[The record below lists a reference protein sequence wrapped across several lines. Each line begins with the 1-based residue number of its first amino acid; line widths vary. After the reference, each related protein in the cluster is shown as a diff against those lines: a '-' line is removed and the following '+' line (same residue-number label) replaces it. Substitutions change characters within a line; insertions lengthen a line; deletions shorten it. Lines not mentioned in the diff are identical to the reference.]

1 MGDEMTVFTIFENDE
16 VVQTLTCDDTDL
28 HLNIKAGQ
36 KYMQGDWI
44 NHYLIDNQP
53 VPRPP
58 RPSDY
63 HNWDAVGKVWVA
75 NLAGAKS
82 DMWDKIQ
89 IERTRRKECAFP
101 VDFRGKT
108 YYFHGDAESRG
119 QQSGLMAGVN
129 LLLATGK
136 PLTTVLTTVPWVTK
150 GGTNV
155 TMTGELALTIFQ
167 TQMRREG
174 EFFSVA
180 RAHNV
185 AMEASAEPW
194 NYNYSAGWPK
204 IYEE

>member
-1 MGDEMTVFTIFENDE
+1 MD
-16 VVQTLTCDDTDL
+16 
-28 HLNIKAGQ
+28 
-36 KYMQGDWI
+36 
-44 NHYLIDNQP
+44 
-53 VPRPP
+53 
-58 RPSDY
+58 
-63 HNWDAVGKVWVA
+63 
-75 NLAGAKS
+75 GAKS
-82 DMWDKIQ
+82 AMWDNIQ

-101 VDFRGKT
+101 VDFGGKT

-119 QQSGLMAGVN
+119 QQHGLMAGVN
-129 LLLATGK
+129 HLLATGK
-136 PLTTVLTTVPWVTK
+136 PLKTVLTTVPWVTK

-180 RAHNV
+180 RAHKG

-204 IYEE
+204 IYGE

>member
-1 MGDEMTVFTIFENDE
+1 MTTFTIFDVNGDPNRTLNCDE
-16 VVQTLTCDDTDL
+16 SDLFLNLQT
-28 HLNIKAGQ
+28 GE
-36 KYMQGDWI
+36 KYLLGDYS
-44 NHYLIDNQP
+44 NHYLVNNQP
-53 VPRPP
+53 VQKPP
-58 RPSDY
+58 RPSEY
-63 HNWDAVGKVWVA
+63 HNWDAVGKVWSA
-75 NLAGAKS
+75 DLDGAKS
-82 DMWDKIQ
+82 AMWDKIQ

-101 VDFRGKT
+101 VDFGGKT

-119 QQSGLMAGVN
+119 QQHGLMAGVN

-180 RAHNV
+180 RAHKE

-204 IYEE
+204 IYGE

>member
-1 MGDEMTVFTIFENDE
+1 MIFSIFNEKGVFCRLLQCDE
-16 VVQTLTCDDTDL
+16 VDL
-28 HLNIKAGQ
+28 HCNLLAGE
-36 KYMQGDWI
+36 KYLAGEYHD
-44 NHYLIDNQP
+44 HYLVNNQP
-53 VPRPP
+53 VPKPEQ
-58 RPSDY
+58 PSIF
-63 HNWDAVGKVWVA
+63 HNWDAVGKAWVA
-75 NLAGAKS
+75 DLDGAKS
-82 DMWDKIQ
+82 AMWDKIQ

-101 VDFRGKT
+101 VDFGGKT

-180 RAHNV
+180 RAHKV

-204 IYEE
+204 IYGEE

>member
-1 MGDEMTVFTIFENDE
+1 MYTIYDKNGEASH
-16 VVQTLTCDDTDL
+16 TLTCLESDL
-28 HLNIKAGQ
+28 ALNVRDGQ
-36 KYMQGDWI
+36 IAIEGEYPNSYLQDGVVKQKPAQPS
-44 NHYLIDNQP
+44 HY
-53 VPRPP
+53 
-58 RPSDY
+58 
-63 HNWDAVGKVWVA
+63 HEWDVVGKAWVA
-75 NLAGAKS
+75 DLESAKS
-82 DMWDKIQ
+82 AMWDKIQ

-101 VDFRGKT
+101 VDFGGKT

-180 RAHNV
+180 RAHKE

-204 IYEE
+204 IYGEE

>member
-1 MGDEMTVFTIFENDE
+1 MITFTIFDINGDSNRTLNCDE
-16 VVQTLTCDDTDL
+16 SDL
-28 HLNIKAGQ
+28 FLNLQAGE
-36 KYMQGDWI
+36 KYIVGEYQD
-44 NHYLIDNQP
+44 HYLVNNQP
-53 VPRPP
+53 VQKPP

-63 HNWDAVGKVWVA
+63 YNWDAVGKVWSA
-75 NLAGAKS
+75 DLDGARS
-82 DMWDKIQ
+82 AMWDKIQ

-101 VDFRGKT
+101 VDFGGKT

-119 QQSGLMAGVN
+119 QQHGLMAGVN
-129 LLLATGK
+129 HLLATGK

-155 TMTGELALTIFQ
+155 TMTGELALAIFQ

-180 RAHNV
+180 RAHKG

-194 NYNYSAGWPK
+194 NYDYSAGWPK
-204 IYEE
+204 IYGE

>member
-1 MGDEMTVFTIFENDE
+1 MTTFTIFDVNGDPNRTLNCDE
-16 VVQTLTCDDTDL
+16 SDLFLNLQT
-28 HLNIKAGQ
+28 GE
-36 KYMQGDWI
+36 KYLLGDYS
-44 NHYLIDNQP
+44 NHYLVNNQP
-53 VPRPP
+53 VQKPP
-58 RPSDY
+58 RPSEY
-63 HNWDAVGKVWVA
+63 HNWDAVGKVWSA
-75 NLAGAKS
+75 DLDGAKS
-82 DMWDKIQ
+82 AMWDKIQ

-101 VDFRGKT
+101 VDFGGKT

-119 QQSGLMAGVN
+119 QQHGLMAGVN
-129 LLLATGK
+129 HLLATGK

-174 EFFSVA
+174 EFFSAA
-180 RAHNV
+180 RAHKG

-204 IYEE
+204 IYGE

>member
-1 MGDEMTVFTIFENDE
+1 MIFTIFDKYSEYSRTLHCEE
-16 VVQTLTCDDTDL
+16 VDL
-28 HLNIKAGQ
+28 PVNLQSGE
-36 KYMQGDWI
+36 KYIVGEYQD
-44 NHYLIDNQP
+44 HYLVNNQP
-53 VPRPP
+53 VQKPP

-63 HNWDAVGKVWVA
+63 HHWDVEAKAWVA
-75 NLAGAKS
+75 DLESAKS

-101 VDFRGKT
+101 VDFGGKT

-180 RAHNV
+180 RAHKE

-194 NYNYSAGWPK
+194 NYDYSAGWPK
-204 IYEE
+204 IYGEE

>member
-1 MGDEMTVFTIFENDE
+1 MTTFTIFDVNGDPNRTLNCDE
-16 VVQTLTCDDTDL
+16 SDLFLNLQT
-28 HLNIKAGQ
+28 GE
-36 KYMQGDWI
+36 KYLLGDYS
-44 NHYLIDNQP
+44 NHYLVNNQP
-53 VPRPP
+53 VQKPP
-58 RPSDY
+58 RPSEY
-63 HNWDAVGKVWVA
+63 HNWDAVGKVWSA
-75 NLAGAKS
+75 DLDGAKS
-82 DMWDKIQ
+82 AMWDKIQ

-101 VDFRGKT
+101 VDFGGKT

-119 QQSGLMAGVN
+119 QHHGLMAEVN

-180 RAHNV
+180 RAHKE

-204 IYEE
+204 IYGE